1 MAAAAK
7 HRNSII
13 ASAIRL
19 FRQRGYA
26 ATGLNDILKH
36 SGAPKGSL
44 YHYFPGGKEQLGEEA
59 VTVAAEVV
67 TQTLTDLR
75 SQHACAPDML
85 RGYGQLLAGW
95 VTQAGFAEG
104 CPIATTLLETTPQ
117 SPPLALAGQQAF
129 ARWCEVFVLQLRD
142 DGVAAERAQRWAQL
156 MICTVEGALL
166 LSRVQAS
173 VLPITQAC
181 DDLAALIESA
191 APAP

>member
-59 VTVAAEVV
+59 VVVAARVV

-75 SQHACAPDML
+75 GKHASAPEML

-95 VTQAGFAEG
+95 MTQAKFAEG

-117 SPPLALAGQQAF
+117 SQPLATAGQQAF
-129 ARWCEVFVLQLRD
+129 ADWREVFASQLQA
-142 DGVAAERAQRWAQL
+142 DGVATERAQRWAQL
-156 MICTVEGALL
+156 IIITVEGAMLMA
-166 LSRVQAS
+166 RVEAS
-173 VLPITQAC
+173 ALPIVQAC
-181 DDLAALIESA
+181 DDLAALIEAS
-191 APAP
+191 

>member
-59 VTVAAEVV
+59 VVVAASVV
-67 TQTLTDLR
+67 TQTLAELR
-75 SQHACAPDML
+75 AKHASAADML

-95 VTQAGFAEG
+95 MTQAEFAEG
-104 CPIATTLLETTPQ
+104 CPIATTLLETTPKSQ
-117 SPPLALAGQQAF
+117 P
-129 ARWCEVFVLQLRD
+129 
-142 DGVAAERAQRWAQL
+142 WAQL
-156 MICTVEGALL
+156 MIITVEGAMLMA
-166 LSRVQAS
+166 RVQAS
-173 VLPITQAC
+173 ALPITQAC
-181 DDLAALIESA
+181 DDLAVLIETTD
-191 APAP
+191 PAR

>member
-13 ASAIRL
+13 TSAIRL

-59 VTVAAEVV
+59 IVVAAGVV

-75 SQHACAPDML
+75 AQHPSAADML
-85 RGYGQLLAGW
+85 RAYGQLLAGW
-95 VTQAGFAEG
+95 MTQAGFAEG

-117 SPPLALAGQQAF
+117 SPSLAAAGQQAF
-129 ARWCEVFVLQLRD
+129 ASWCEVFAAQLQD
-142 DGVAAERAQRWAQL
+142 DGVAAEQAQRWAQL
-156 MICTVEGALL
+156 MVSTVEGALL
-166 LSRVQAS
+166 MARVQATA
-173 VLPITQAC
+173 LPITQAC
-181 DDLAALIESA
+181 DDLAALIDRR
-191 APAP
+191 

>member
-59 VTVAAEVV
+59 VLVAASIV
-67 TQTLTDLR
+67 TQTLAELR
-75 SQHACAPDML
+75 AKHASAADML

-95 VTQAGFAEG
+95 MTQAEFAEG
-104 CPIATTLLETTPQ
+104 CPIATTLLETTPKSQ
-117 SPPLALAGQQAF
+117 PLALAGQQAF
-129 ARWCEVFVLQLRD
+129 ACWRGVFVAQLQD

-156 MICTVEGALL
+156 MIITVEGAMLMA
-166 LSRVQAS
+166 RVQAS
-173 VLPITQAC
+173 ALPITQAC
-181 DDLAALIESA
+181 DDLAVLIETTD
-191 APAP
+191 PAR